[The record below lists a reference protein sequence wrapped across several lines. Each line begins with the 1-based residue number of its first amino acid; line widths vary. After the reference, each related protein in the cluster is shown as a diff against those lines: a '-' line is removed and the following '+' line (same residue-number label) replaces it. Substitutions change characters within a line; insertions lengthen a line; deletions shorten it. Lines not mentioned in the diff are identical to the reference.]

1 MNNAWGIAS
10 PPQERLNAQVAQ
22 TNAIIPI
29 VQKILSGEKVEGI
42 TPKLAL
48 QLMDAF
54 KPDDLINLQDRGW
67 NINPNWYQNYFN
79 PGMVNPETYNRIMGY
94 SGQFWGRQD
103 LPSQWLESGN
113 VPWQPW
119 TEQSPYNL
127 AMQGQPTYRQQ
138 LMQNAYDRAR
148 MGMQGYLQDPVA
160 GEWRYD
166 PGIALAVFL
175 DQVGDLGIEQ
185 SVEDNPEVKSIWQ
198 RFLDWLGGNAPEGTT
213 SQMFLDNTDSTLPTF
228 SPSEVD
234 AVRTA
239 FGQPPL
245 FSSGDEPIYSQG
257 GLTLQPRNKTLDP
270 KTNIEASVV
279 GIPPEWYAEIKQLVI
294 EVVNDNPQNYE
305 RVVDTLKARG
315 VPVERFEALGWWQD
329 LKRRAGR

>member
-1 MNNAWGIAS
+1 
-10 PPQERLNAQVAQ
+10 
-22 TNAIIPI
+22 
-29 VQKILSGEKVEGI
+29 
-42 TPKLAL
+42 
-48 QLMDAF
+48 
-54 KPDDLINLQDRGW
+54 
-67 NINPNWYQNYFN
+67 
-79 PGMVNPETYNRIMGY
+79 MGY

-127 AMQGQPTYRQQ
+127 AMQGQPTYSQQ

-148 MGMQGYLQDPVA
+148 MGMQGQLLDPVA

-166 PGIALAVFL
+166 PAIALAMFL

-198 RFLDWLGGNAPEGTT
+198 RIGDWFGEKAP
-213 SQMFLDNTDSTLPTF
+213 MLLNNTDSTLPTF

-245 FSSGDEPIYSQG
+245 YSQG

-270 KTNIEASVV
+270 QTNLEASVV
-279 GIPPEWYAEIKQLVI
+279 GIPPEWYAEIKQLVT
-294 EVVNDNPQNYE
+294 EVVNANPQNYE

-315 VPVERFEALGWWQD
+315 VPVERFEALGWWKD

>member
-1 MNNAWGIAS
+1 
-10 PPQERLNAQVAQ
+10 
-22 TNAIIPI
+22 
-29 VQKILSGEKVEGI
+29 
-42 TPKLAL
+42 
-48 QLMDAF
+48 
-54 KPDDLINLQDRGW
+54 
-67 NINPNWYQNYFN
+67 
-79 PGMVNPETYNRIMGY
+79 
-94 SGQFWGRQD
+94 
-103 LPSQWLESGN
+103 
-113 VPWQPW
+113 
-119 TEQSPYNL
+119 
-127 AMQGQPTYRQQ
+127 MQGQPTYRQQ
-138 LMQNAYDRAR
+138 LMQNSYDRAR

-213 SQMFLDNTDSTLPTF
+213 SQMLLDNTDSTLPTF

>member
-1 MNNAWGIAS
+1 MNNAWGMAS
-10 PPQERLNAQVAQ
+10 PPQERLNAQAAQ

-67 NINPNWYQNYFN
+67 DINPNWYQTYFQ

-103 LPSQWLESGN
+103 LPEQWLESGN

-138 LMQNAYDRAR
+138 LMQNSYDRAR
-148 MGMQGYLQDPVA
+148 MGMQGYLLDPVA

-166 PGIALAVFL
+166 PDIALAAFL
-175 DQVGDLGIEQ
+175 DQVGKLGISQ
-185 SVEDNPEVKSIWQ
+185 SVEDNPEVKSLLQ
-198 RFLDWLGGNAPEGTT
+198 RFFDWFGEKAPTGTT
-213 SQMFLDNTDSTLPTF
+213 SQMVLNNTDSTLPIF
-228 SPSEVD
+228 SRPEVD

-239 FGQPPL
+239 FGQQPL
-245 FSSGDEPIYSQG
+245 YSQG
-257 GLTLQPRNKTLDP
+257 GLTLQPQNKTLDP

-279 GIPPEWYAEIKQLVI
+279 GIPPEWYAEIKQLVT
-294 EVVNDNPQNYE
+294 EVVNANPQNYE

-315 VPVERFEALGWWQD
+315 VPVERFEALGWWKD

>member
-42 TPKLAL
+42 TPKLAQ
-48 QLMDAF
+48 QLMGAF

-67 NINPNWYQNYFN
+67 DVNPNWYQTYFQ
-79 PGMVNPETYNRIMGY
+79 PGMVNPETYNNIMGY

-103 LPSQWLESGN
+103 LPDQWLESGN
-113 VPWQPW
+113 VPWLPW

-138 LMQNAYDRAR
+138 LMQNTYDRAR
-148 MGMQGYLQDPVA
+148 MAMQGQLLDPVA

-166 PGIALAVFL
+166 PDIALAAFL
-175 DQVGDLGIEQ
+175 DLVGKLGISQ
-185 SVEDNPEVKSIWQ
+185 SVEDNPEVKSLLQ
-198 RFLDWLGGNAPEGTT
+198 RIEDWFSFGGKAPEGTT
-213 SQMFLDNTDSTLPTF
+213 SQMALDNTDSTLPTF
-228 SPSEVD
+228 SQPEVD
-234 AVRTA
+234 AVRIA
-239 FGQPPL
+239 FGQQPL
-245 FSSGDEPIYSQG
+245 YSQG
-257 GLTLQPRNKTLDP
+257 GLTLQPQNKTLDP
-270 KTNIEASVV
+270 KTNIEANVV
-279 GIPPEWYAEIKQLVI
+279 GIPPEWYAAIKQSAI
-294 EVVNDNPQNYE
+294 EAVNANPQNYE

-315 VPVERFEALGWWQD
+315 VPVERFEVLGWWKD
-329 LKRRAGR
+329 LKRQAGR

>member
-1 MNNAWGIAS
+1 MNNAWGVAS

-42 TPKLAL
+42 TPKLAQ
-48 QLMDAF
+48 QLMNAF

-67 NINPNWYQNYFN
+67 DINPNWYQNYFN
-79 PGMVNPETYNRIMGY
+79 PGMVNPETYNAIMRY
-94 SGQFWGRQD
+94 SGSFWNRDD

-138 LMQNAYDRAR
+138 LMQNSYDRAR
-148 MGMQGYLQDPVA
+148 MGMQGQLLDPVA

-166 PGIALAVFL
+166 PGIALAAFL
-175 DQVGDLGIEQ
+175 DQVGDLGVEQ
-185 SVEDNPEVKSIWQ
+185 SIQDNPEARHW
-198 RFLDWLGGNAPEGTT
+198 LLEWLGVGSEKAPKGTT
-213 SQMFLDNTDSTLPTF
+213 SQMALNNTDSTLPTF
-228 SPSEVD
+228 SRPEVD

-239 FGQPPL
+239 FGQQPL
-245 FSSGDEPIYSQG
+245 YSQG
-257 GLTLQPRNKTLDP
+257 GLTLQPQNKTLDP

-279 GIPPEWYAEIKQLVI
+279 GIPPEWYAEIKQLVT
-294 EVVNDNPQNYE
+294 EVVNANPQNYE

-315 VPVERFEALGWWQD
+315 VPVEKFEALGWWKD
-329 LKRRAGR
+329 LKQRAGR

>member
-1 MNNAWGIAS
+1 MNNTWGIAS
-10 PPQERLNAQVAQ
+10 PPQERLNDQVAQ

-79 PGMVNPETYNRIMGY
+79 PGMVNPETYNNIMRY
-94 SGQFWGRQD
+94 SGRFWGRDD

-138 LMQNAYDRAR
+138 LMQNSYDRAR
-148 MGMQGYLQDPVA
+148 MGMQGQLLDPVA

-166 PGIALAVFL
+166 PDIALAAFL
-175 DQVGDLGIEQ
+175 DQIGDLGIAQ
-185 SVEDNPEVKSIWQ
+185 SIQDNPETRHW
-198 RFLDWLGGNAPEGTT
+198 FLNWLGVGSEKAPKGTR
-213 SQMFLDNTDSTLPTF
+213 SQLALNNTDSTLPTF
-228 SPSEVD
+228 NQPEVD

-239 FGQPPL
+239 LGQPPL
-245 FSSGDEPIYSQG
+245 YSQG
-257 GLTLQPRNKTLDP
+257 GLTLQPQNKTLDP

-279 GIPPEWYAEIKQLVI
+279 GIPPEWYAEIKQLVT
-294 EVVNDNPQNYE
+294 EVVNTNPQNYE

-315 VPVERFEALGWWQD
+315 VPVERFEALGWWKD
-329 LKRRAGR
+329 LKQRAGR